1 MSVLVKS
8 LLGASLVTGLTV
20 GALGLSAA
28 LAANDIPHGARYDLG
43 RAATAEEVAGWDV
56 DVMPD
61 GTGAPVGQG
70 TPAEGE
76 EIYMVQCAYC
86 HGEFGEGLERYP
98 VLFGGED
105 TLSSRD
111 PVKTPGSYW
120 PYASTIFDYIY
131 RAMPFGQAQLMTPD
145 QVYSLTAY
153 LLYINFVIDDE
164 DFVLSNETIGEI
176 EMPNRD
182 GFIPDDRP
190 DAQPE
195 QVCMQNCDVP
205 TKVVGR
211 ARIVDV
217 TPDNDDDAPAISL
230 E

>member
-8 LLGASLVTGLTV
+8 LLGGAVAGSLLM
-20 GALGLSAA
+20 GATAVADEIAA
-28 LAANDIPHGARYDLG
+28 GHVYDLG
-43 RAATAEEVAGWDV
+43 RPATPEEIAGWDV

-61 GTGAPVGQG
+61 GTGAAMGQG
-70 TPAEGE
+70 TAAEGE

-105 TLSSRD
+105 TLASGN

-120 PYASTIFDYIY
+120 PYASTLYDYIY

-145 QVYSLTAY
+145 QVYALTAY

-164 DFVLSNETIGEI
+164 DFVLSNENIGDI
-176 EMPNRD
+176 EMPNRE
-182 GFIPDDRP
+182 GFIADSRP
-190 DAQPE
+190 DAQPAE
-195 QVCMQNCDVP
+195 VCMSACDVP
-205 TKVVGR
+205 TTVVGR
-211 ARIVDV
+211 AAIIDV
-217 TPDNDDDAPAISL
+217 TPDNADDAPAIVL